1 MVTKCVNS
9 ACNEYSYEYRRNGK
23 LFLRDLRQT
32 TPVLRQVG
40 EMADKSTA
48 VRYFWLCKKCSPELT
63 VMVDQRGRPGVID
76 VRPARAQRE
85 PMPLRSEE
93 RCA

>member
-1 MVTKCVNS
+1 MVTKCVNP

-40 EMADKSTA
+40 AVAEKSAA
-48 VRYFWLCKKCSPELT
+48 VRYFWLCEKCSPELT
-63 VMVDQRGRPGVID
+63 VKVDQHGRPGVIGAHSAT
-76 VRPARAQRE
+76 ARKA
-85 PMPLRSEE
+85 PTPLPHEE